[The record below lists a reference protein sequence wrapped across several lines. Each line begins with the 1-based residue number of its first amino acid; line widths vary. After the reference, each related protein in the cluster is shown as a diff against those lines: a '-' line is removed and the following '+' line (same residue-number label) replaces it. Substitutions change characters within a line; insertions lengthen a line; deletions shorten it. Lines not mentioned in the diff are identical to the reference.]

1 MNSKLGSFL
10 QKLTYVLL
18 VKFDL
23 FCKIEV

>member
-18 VKFDL
+18 EEFDL